1 MWMVRV
7 TCSHPP
13 WPDDATAPN
22 RVTGSLVDHSSRYG
36 VGSPVWAGDRSAAG
50 PVKSSSAES
59 EPLEV
64 EAAISRYLS

>member
-1 MWMVRV
+1 MVRV

-36 VGSPVWAGDRSAAG
+36 TGSPLWAGDQGAAG
-50 PVKSSSAES
+50 PGEELEWES